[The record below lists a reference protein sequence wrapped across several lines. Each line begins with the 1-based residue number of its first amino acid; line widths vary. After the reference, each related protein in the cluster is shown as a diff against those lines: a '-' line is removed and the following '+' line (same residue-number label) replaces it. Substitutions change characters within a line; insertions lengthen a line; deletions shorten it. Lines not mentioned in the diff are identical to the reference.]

1 MSLKRYEN
9 ATADRVMQLAT
20 QHAAER
26 LAHAVVAQAYR
37 DIRDKD
43 CVKRRHALLWLMSPD
58 SDFWLEQAME

>member
-1 MSLKRYEN
+1 
-9 ATADRVMQLAT
+9 MQLAT